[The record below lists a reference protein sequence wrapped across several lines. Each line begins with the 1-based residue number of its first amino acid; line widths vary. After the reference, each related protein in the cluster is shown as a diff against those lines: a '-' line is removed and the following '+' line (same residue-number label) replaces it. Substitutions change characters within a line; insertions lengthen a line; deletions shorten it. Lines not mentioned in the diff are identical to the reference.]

1 MEEAYPPVRE
11 ESVVIQRGVGHF
23 LFLHEITELNGV
35 EDFLNL
41 VIFLKKLLLSC
52 VNSLASV
59 NSDIMGP

>member
-52 VNSLASV
+52 VR
-59 NSDIMGP
+59 